1 MKINKEFE
9 WEELSLPSRLI
20 LGALL
25 ALIFIGLIPLFI
37 VVGIVLIIITIIE
50 LIINREEDKWN

>member
-25 ALIFIGLIPLFI
+25 ALLFIGLIPLFI